1 MVSPDTCGKP
11 LRALKHV
18 GDGKGGGCYDHNGGL
33 ERCPGFVVEIR
44 LKEAQRKRRQS
55 GRESNAVEDVRDS
68 RALLQMVAEEVET
81 RLEST

>member
-1 MVSPDTCGKP
+1 MGKVEVAMITMVVWKD
-11 LRALKHV
+11 A
-18 GDGKGGGCYDHNGGL
+18 
-33 ERCPGFVVEIR
+33 PGFVVEIR

-81 RLEST
+81 RLESI